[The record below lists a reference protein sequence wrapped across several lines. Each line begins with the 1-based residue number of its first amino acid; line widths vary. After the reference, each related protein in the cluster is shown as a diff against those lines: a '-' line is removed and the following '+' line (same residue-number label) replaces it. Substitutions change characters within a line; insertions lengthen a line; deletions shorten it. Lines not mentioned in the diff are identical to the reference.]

1 MKTHSYITLG
11 AQFGPVKTWR
21 FAKREAILRSLPAVS
36 VSHSLGAA
44 SGHATERGM
53 RGFAKQNFQLL
64 KICEGC
70 VKVRAWKYHLWND
83 ICIYV
88 FLCHVSR
95 YTTLVADVHY
105 SDVNS
110 CLSAIDQVVCARFN
124 SLVLWRYLLWPFL
137 SGHVQRL
144 HVKHHGPVLAYL
156 AVSSR
161 TSLVMSG
168 RWLVESADRASSPTS
183 LRTSKNIL
191 RFFSKKSSNLRV
203 LATRRKKSL
212 TKCPCLKL
220 WLNQLLTAVVSG
232 VAQGDNSAG
241 YVPS

>member
-21 FAKREAILRSLPAVS
+21 FAKREAILRSLPVVS

-88 FLCHVSR
+88 FLCHVFR
-95 YTTLVADVHY
+95 YTTLVAGVHY

-110 CLSAIDQVVCARFN
+110 CLSAIDPRLVGGLCKIWFLWYFDGTCCGLFWVDMSRGCMWSTTARCW
-124 SLVLWRYLLWPFL
+124 LTLPWAHELPLWW
-137 SGHVQRL
+137 
-144 HVKHHGPVLAYL
+144 
-156 AVSSR
+156 AVD
-161 TSLVMSG
+161 G
-168 RWLVESADRASSPTS
+168 
-183 LRTSKNIL
+183 
-191 RFFSKKSSNLRV
+191 
-203 LATRRKKSL
+203 
-212 TKCPCLKL
+212 
-220 WLNQLLTAVVSG
+220 
-232 VAQGDNSAG
+232 
-241 YVPS
+241 